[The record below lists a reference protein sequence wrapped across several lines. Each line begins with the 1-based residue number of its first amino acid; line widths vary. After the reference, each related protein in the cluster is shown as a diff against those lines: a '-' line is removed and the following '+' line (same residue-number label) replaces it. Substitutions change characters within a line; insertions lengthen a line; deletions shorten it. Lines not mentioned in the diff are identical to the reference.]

1 MKVIIAR
8 RNTLTSKAVNHRL
21 MPDGFEK
28 HTAYNDKSAIEML
41 KKESYN
47 LLLFVKGGLKV
58 IHLTMNQLKVTIPL
72 AVIGRIG
79 VSESFQKVFEMDAD
93 EYFTRLF
100 VPENLSLKIKQMLS
114 NK

>member
-1 MKVIIAR
+1 MKIIIAR

-28 HTAYNDKSAIEML
+28 HTAYNGKTAIEML
-41 KKESYN
+41 KKESNN
-47 LLLFVKGGLKV
+47 LLLFVKSGLKV

-79 VSESFQKVFEMDAD
+79 VSESVQKVFEMDAN
-93 EYFTRLF
+93 EYYQTLCT
-100 VPENLSLKIKQMLS
+100 
-114 NK
+114 